1 MSSRCPEPRARHAQ
15 RTRLLFALAALA
27 CLGSG
32 CEREKREF
40 ARPAPG
46 LEVSGKDM
54 AEVMVARYERNAYA
68 LASGKRLFTWYNC
81 TGCHANGGGGSG
93 PALTD
98 ETWTYGGD
106 GKTIVQTI
114 VEGRPN
120 GMPAFG
126 GRIPIDQIWQLAAFV
141 RSTAGLAPQDA
152 APNRDD
158 AFLTRE
164 PEAFMDPQKPPPV
177 KPTQRTGRPL

>member
-1 MSSRCPEPRARHAQ
+1 MSSRCPEPTARRAR
-15 RTRLLFALAALA
+15 RTALVLALAALVA
-27 CLGSG
+27 GG

-40 ARPAPG
+40 ARPGPG
-46 LEVSGKDM
+46 LELSDKDM

-68 LASGKRLFTWYNC
+68 LASGKRLFGWYNC

-98 ETWTYGGD
+98 ETWIYGGD
-106 GKTIVQTI
+106 GRSIVQTI

-141 RSTAGLAPQDA
+141 RSTAGLAPVDA

-164 PEAFMDPQKPPPV
+164 PEAFRDPQKPPPV